1 MIHGTLLL
9 DKPKNITSNRA
20 LSIIKREL
28 SVKKA
33 GIVGIL
39 DPLASGMLPIVLN
52 EGTKLA
58 KYVESYEKEYQAIA
72 KLGLISTTGDGEG
85 DITRTQKNNPF
96 KLTNIFIQGVLK
108 SFIGKQKQIP
118 PMHSGLKVNGVKLYD
133 LARKGISIER
143 NAREINI
150 IDIKLVSYKD
160 DELCLN
166 IICSKGTY
174 IRTLVEMIGEKL
186 NTGAYTKDLRRL
198 RIGHFLENQ
207 MVTLDDLSNNMKNI
221 IHINDML
228 NHVKS
233 AIINEFETLKINSGQ
248 PISTTYSGNY
258 DEIAIKD
265 KENNLLGIGRV
276 VNGYIYPKRLINFN
290 K

>member
-1 MIHGTLLL
+1 MIHGILLL

-20 LSIIKREL
+20 LSIVKRKL
-28 SVKKA
+28 SIKKA

-58 KYVESYEKEYQAIA
+58 KYIEPYEKEYQAIA
-72 KLGLISTTGDGEG
+72 KLGSISTTGDGEG
-85 DITRTQKNNPF
+85 VITKTEKDNAF
-96 KLTNIFIQGVLK
+96 KLTDIFIKNVLK
-108 SFIGKQKQIP
+108 DSIGKQKQTP
-118 PMHSGLKVNGVKLYD
+118 PMYSGLKVNGVKLYD

-143 NAREINI
+143 KAREINI
-150 IDIKLVSYKD
+150 IDIKLISYKE
-160 DELCLN
+160 DELCIN

-174 IRTLVEMIGEKL
+174 IRTFVESIGEKL

-198 RIGHFLENQ
+198 RIGHLLEKN
-207 MVTLDDLSNNMKNI
+207 MVILDDLPDDI
-221 IHINDML
+221 ERIVHIDDML
-228 NHVKS
+228 NNIKS
-233 AIINEFETLKINSGQ
+233 AIINEFEILKINSGQ
-248 PISTTYSGNY
+248 PIPTVFSENH

-265 KENNLLGIGRV
+265 KNNNLLGIGRV
-276 VNGYIYPKRLINFN
+276 INGYIYPKRLINFN

>member
-58 KYVESYEKEYQAIA
+58 KFIESYEKEYQVIA

-85 DITRTQKNNPF
+85 DITKTEKNNPF
-96 KLTNIFIQGVLK
+96 KLTTIFIQRVLK

-118 PMHSGLKVNGVKLYD
+118 PMYSGLKVNGVKLYD

-150 IDIKLVSYKD
+150 IDIKLISYKK

-248 PISTTYSGNY
+248 PISTTYSENY

>member
-1 MIHGTLLL
+1 MIHGTILL

-20 LSIIKREL
+20 LSIVKRKL
-28 SVKKA
+28 SIKKA

-58 KYVESYEKEYQAIA
+58 KYIEPYEKEYQAVA
-72 KLGLISTTGDGEG
+72 KLGSISTTGDGEG
-85 DITRTQKNNPF
+85 TITKTEKDNPF
-96 KLTNIFIQGVLK
+96 KLTDIFIQNILK
-108 SFIGKQKQIP
+108 DFIGRQKQTP
-118 PMHSGLKVNGVKLYD
+118 PMYSGLKVNGVKLYD

-143 NAREINI
+143 KDREINI
-150 IDIKLVSYKD
+150 IDIKLISYEE

-174 IRTLVEMIGEKL
+174 IRTLIETIGEKL

-198 RIGHFLENQ
+198 RIGHFLEKN
-207 MVTLDDLSNNMKNI
+207 MVMLDDLSNDIEKI
-221 IHINDML
+221 VHINDML
-228 NHVKS
+228 NNIKS
-233 AIINEFETLKINSGQ
+233 AVINEFEILKINSGQ
-248 PISTTYSGNY
+248 PISTTYSENY

>member
-1 MIHGTLLL
+1 MIHGILLL

-20 LSIIKREL
+20 LSIVKREL

-58 KYVESYEKEYQAIA
+58 KYIESYEKEYQAVA
-72 KLGLISTTGDGEG
+72 KLGSTSTTGDGEG
-85 DITRTQKNNPF
+85 VIVGTAKGNPF
-96 KLTNIFIQGVLK
+96 ELTDILIQKVLK
-108 SFIGKQKQIP
+108 GLIGKQKQIP
-118 PMHSGLKVNGVKLYD
+118 PMHSGLKVNGVKLYN

-143 NAREINI
+143 KAREINI
-150 IDIKLVSYKD
+150 IDIKLISYKE
-160 DELCLN
+160 DELCIN

-174 IRTLVEMIGEKL
+174 IRTLVEKIGEQL

-198 RIGHFLENQ
+198 RIGHFLEKK
-207 MVTLDDLSNNMKNI
+207 MVTLNDLSNDI
-221 IHINDML
+221 EGIVHINDML
-228 NHVKS
+228 NHIESVV
-233 AIINEFETLKINSGQ
+233 INEFEILKINSGQ
-248 PISTTYSGNY
+248 PISTTYSGNN

-265 KENNLLGIGRV
+265 KNNNLLGIGRV
-276 VNGYIYPKRLINFN
+276 VSGHIYPKRLINFD

>member
-28 SVKKA
+28 PVKKA

-58 KYVESYEKEYQAIA
+58 KFIESYEKEYQVIA

-85 DITRTQKNNPF
+85 DITKTEKNNPF
-96 KLTNIFIQGVLK
+96 KLTNIFIQRVLK

-118 PMHSGLKVNGVKLYD
+118 PMYSGLKVNGIKLYD

-150 IDIKLVSYKD
+150 IDIKLISYKK

-248 PISTTYSGNY
+248 PISTTYSENY

-265 KENNLLGIGRV
+265 KNNNILGIGRV

>member
-1 MIHGTLLL
+1 
-9 DKPKNITSNRA
+9 
-20 LSIIKREL
+20 
-28 SVKKA
+28 
-33 GIVGIL
+33 
-39 DPLASGMLPIVLN
+39 
-52 EGTKLA
+52 
-58 KYVESYEKEYQAIA
+58 
-72 KLGLISTTGDGEG
+72 
-85 DITRTQKNNPF
+85 
-96 KLTNIFIQGVLK
+96 
-108 SFIGKQKQIP
+108 
-118 PMHSGLKVNGVKLYD
+118 
-133 LARKGISIER
+133 
-143 NAREINI
+143 
-150 IDIKLVSYKD
+150 
-160 DELCLN
+160 
-166 IICSKGTY
+166 
-174 IRTLVEMIGEKL
+174 MIGEKL

-248 PISTTYSGNY
+248 PISTTYSENY

>member
-20 LSIIKREL
+20 LSIIKRKL

-58 KYVESYEKEYQAIA
+58 KFIESYEKEYQVIA

-85 DITRTQKNNPF
+85 DITKAEKNNPF
-96 KLTNIFIQGVLK
+96 KLTNIFIQRVLK

-118 PMHSGLKVNGVKLYD
+118 PMYSGLKVNGVKLYD

-150 IDIKLVSYKD
+150 IDIKLISYKN

-174 IRTLVEMIGEKL
+174 IRTLIEMIGEKL

-198 RIGHFLENQ
+198 RIGHFLKNQ
-207 MVTLDDLSNNMKNI
+207 MVALDDLSNNMKNI

-248 PISTTYSGNY
+248 PISTTYSENY

>member
-85 DITRTQKNNPF
+85 DITRTQK
-96 KLTNIFIQGVLK
+96 
-108 SFIGKQKQIP
+108 
-118 PMHSGLKVNGVKLYD
+118 
-133 LARKGISIER
+133 
-143 NAREINI
+143 
-150 IDIKLVSYKD
+150 
-160 DELCLN
+160 
-166 IICSKGTY
+166 
-174 IRTLVEMIGEKL
+174 
-186 NTGAYTKDLRRL
+186 
-198 RIGHFLENQ
+198 
-207 MVTLDDLSNNMKNI
+207 I
-221 IHINDML
+221 IHL
-228 NHVKS
+228 S
-233 AIINEFETLKINSGQ
+233 
-248 PISTTYSGNY
+248 
-258 DEIAIKD
+258 
-265 KENNLLGIGRV
+265 
-276 VNGYIYPKRLINFN
+276 
-290 K
+290 

>member
-20 LSIIKREL
+20 LSIIKRKL

-58 KYVESYEKEYQAIA
+58 KFIESYEKEYQVIA

-85 DITRTQKNNPF
+85 DITKAEKNNPF
-96 KLTNIFIQGVLK
+96 KLTNIFIQRVLK

-118 PMHSGLKVNGVKLYD
+118 PMYSGLKVNGIKLYD

-150 IDIKLVSYKD
+150 IDIKLISYKN

-186 NTGAYTKDLRRL
+186 NTGAYTEDLRRL

-207 MVTLDDLSNNMKNI
+207 MVVLDDLSNNMKNI

-248 PISTTYSGNY
+248 PISTTYSENY

>member
-58 KYVESYEKEYQAIA
+58 KFIESYEKEYQVIA

-85 DITRTQKNNPF
+85 DITKTEKNNQF
-96 KLTNIFIQGVLK
+96 KLTNIFIQRVLK

-118 PMHSGLKVNGVKLYD
+118 PMYSGLKVNGVKLYD

-150 IDIKLVSYKD
+150 IDIQLISYKN

-166 IICSKGTY
+166 IVCSKGTY

-207 MVTLDDLSNNMKNI
+207 MITLDDLSNNI
-221 IHINDML
+221 ESIVHINDML
-228 NHVKS
+228 SHVKS
-233 AIINEFETLKINSGQ
+233 AIINEFEILKINSGQ
-248 PISTTYSGNY
+248 PISTTYSENY
-258 DEIAIKD
+258 DEIVIKD

>member
-20 LSIIKREL
+20 LSIVKRKL

-58 KYVESYEKEYQAIA
+58 KYIEPYEKEYQAVA
-72 KLGLISTTGDGEG
+72 KLGATSTTGDGEG
-85 DITRTQKNNPF
+85 VITKAEKDNPF
-96 KLTNIFIQGVLK
+96 KLTDMLIQNVLK
-108 SFIGKQKQIP
+108 DSIGKQKQTP
-118 PMHSGLKVNGVKLYD
+118 PMYSGLKVNGVKLYD

-143 NAREINI
+143 KAREINI
-150 IDIKLVSYKD
+150 IDIKLISYKE
-160 DELCLN
+160 DELCIN
-166 IICSKGTY
+166 IVCSKGTY
-174 IRTLVEMIGEKL
+174 IRTLIETIGEKL

-198 RIGHFLENQ
+198 RIGHFLEKN
-207 MVTLDDLSNNMKNI
+207 MVILDDLPNDIEKMVHINNMLNNI
-221 IHINDML
+221 
-228 NHVKS
+228 KS
-233 AIINEFETLKINSGQ
+233 VMINEFEILKINSGQ
-248 PISTTYSGNY
+248 PISTTYSKNY

-265 KENNLLGIGRV
+265 KNNNLLGIGRV
-276 VNGYIYPKRLINFN
+276 INGYIYPKRLINFN

>member
-1 MIHGTLLL
+1 MIHGTILL

-20 LSIIKREL
+20 LSIVKRKL
-28 SVKKA
+28 SIKKA

-58 KYVESYEKEYQAIA
+58 KYIEPYEKEYQAVA
-72 KLGLISTTGDGEG
+72 KLGSISTTGDGEG
-85 DITRTQKNNPF
+85 TITKTEKDNPF
-96 KLTNIFIQGVLK
+96 KLTDIFIQNILK
-108 SFIGKQKQIP
+108 DFIGRQKQTP
-118 PMHSGLKVNGVKLYD
+118 PMYSGLKVNGVKLYD

-143 NAREINI
+143 KDREINI
-150 IDIKLVSYKD
+150 IDIKLISYEE

-174 IRTLVEMIGEKL
+174 IRTLIETIGEKL

-198 RIGHFLENQ
+198 RIGHFLEKN
-207 MVTLDDLSNNMKNI
+207 MVMLDDLSNDIEKI
-221 IHINDML
+221 VHINDML
-228 NHVKS
+228 NNIKS
-233 AIINEFETLKINSGQ
+233 AVINEFEILKINSGQ
-248 PISTTYSGNY
+248 PISTTYSKNY

-265 KENNLLGIGRV
+265 KNNNLLGIGRV
-276 VNGYIYPKRLINFN
+276 INGYIYPKRLINFN

>member
-85 DITRTQKNNPF
+85 DITRTQKDNPF

-118 PMHSGLKVNGVKLYD
+118 PMHSGLKVNEVKLYD

-207 MVTLDDLSNNMKNI
+207 MVTLDDLSNNIENI

-228 NHVKS
+228 SHVKS

-248 PISTTYSGNY
+248 PISTTYSENY

>member
-58 KYVESYEKEYQAIA
+58 KFIESYEKEYQVIA

-85 DITRTQKNNPF
+85 DITKTEKNNQF
-96 KLTNIFIQGVLK
+96 KLTNIFIQRVLK

-118 PMHSGLKVNGVKLYD
+118 PMYSGLKVNGVKLYD

-150 IDIKLVSYKD
+150 IDIQLISYKN

-166 IICSKGTY
+166 IVCSKGTY

-207 MVTLDDLSNNMKNI
+207 MVTLDDLSNNI
-221 IHINDML
+221 ESIVHINDML
-228 NHVKS
+228 SHVKS
-233 AIINEFETLKINSGQ
+233 AIINEFEILKINSGQ
-248 PISTTYSGNY
+248 PISTTYSENY
-258 DEIAIKD
+258 DEIVIKD

>member
-58 KYVESYEKEYQAIA
+58 KFIESYEKEYQVIA

-85 DITRTQKNNPF
+85 DITKTEKNNQF
-96 KLTNIFIQGVLK
+96 KLTNTFIQRVLK

-118 PMHSGLKVNGVKLYD
+118 PMYSGLKVNGVKLYD

-150 IDIKLVSYKD
+150 IDIQLISYKN

-166 IICSKGTY
+166 IVCSKGTY
-174 IRTLVEMIGEKL
+174 IRTLIEMIGEKL

-207 MVTLDDLSNNMKNI
+207 MVTLDDLSNNI
-221 IHINDML
+221 ESIVHINDML
-228 NHVKS
+228 SHVES
-233 AIINEFETLKINSGQ
+233 AIINEFEILKINSGQ
-248 PISTTYSGNY
+248 PISTTYSENY

-265 KENNLLGIGRV
+265 KENNLLGIGRA

>member
-20 LSIIKREL
+20 LSIVKRKL

-58 KYVESYEKEYQAIA
+58 KYIEPYEKEYQAVA

-85 DITRTQKNNPF
+85 VITKTEKGNPF
-96 KLTNIFIQGVLK
+96 KLTDIFIKNVLK
-108 SFIGKQKQIP
+108 DSIGKQKQTP
-118 PMHSGLKVNGVKLYD
+118 PMYSGLKVNGVKLYD

-143 NAREINI
+143 KSREINI
-150 IDIKLVSYKD
+150 IDIKLISYKE

-174 IRTLVEMIGEKL
+174 IRTLIETIGEKL

-198 RIGHFLENQ
+198 RIGHFLEKN
-207 MVTLDDLSNNMKNI
+207 MIILDDLPNDIEKIVHINNMLNNI
-221 IHINDML
+221 
-228 NHVKS
+228 KS
-233 AIINEFETLKINSGQ
+233 AMINEFEILKINSGQ
-248 PISTTYSGNY
+248 PISTTYSENY

-265 KENNLLGIGRV
+265 KNNNLLGIGRV
-276 VNGYIYPKRLINFN
+276 INGYIYPKKLINFN

>member
-248 PISTTYSGNY
+248 PISTTYSENY

>member
-20 LSIIKREL
+20 LSIVKKEL

-33 GIVGIL
+33 GIVGLL

-58 KYVESYEKEYQAIA
+58 KYIESYEKEYQAVA
-72 KLGLISTTGDGEG
+72 KLGSTSTTGDGEG
-85 DITRTQKNNPF
+85 MIVKTEKDNPL
-96 KLTNIFIQGVLK
+96 KLTNILIQKVLK
-108 SFIGKQKQIP
+108 DSIGKQKQIP

-133 LARKGISIER
+133 LARKGIRIER
-143 NAREINI
+143 KAREINI
-150 IDIKLVSYKD
+150 IDIKLISYKEG
-160 DELCLN
+160 ELCIN

-174 IRTLVEMIGEKL
+174 IRTLVETIGEKL

-198 RIGHFLENQ
+198 RVGHFLEKN
-207 MVTLDDLSNNMKNI
+207 MVTLDDFPNNIKNI
-221 IHINDML
+221 VHINDML
-228 NHVKS
+228 NHVES
-233 AIINEFETLKINSGQ
+233 VVINEFEILKINSGQ
-248 PISTTYSGNY
+248 PISTTYSENY
-258 DEIAIKD
+258 DEIVIKD
-265 KENNLLGIGRV
+265 KNNNILGIGRV

>member
-1 MIHGTLLL
+1 M
-9 DKPKNITSNRA
+9 
-20 LSIIKREL
+20 
-28 SVKKA
+28 
-33 GIVGIL
+33 
-39 DPLASGMLPIVLN
+39 
-52 EGTKLA
+52 
-58 KYVESYEKEYQAIA
+58 Y
-72 KLGLISTTGDGEG
+72 
-85 DITRTQKNNPF
+85 
-96 KLTNIFIQGVLK
+96 
-108 SFIGKQKQIP
+108 
-118 PMHSGLKVNGVKLYD
+118 SGLKVNGVKLYD

-150 IDIKLVSYKD
+150 IDIKLISYKK

-248 PISTTYSGNY
+248 PISTTYSENY

-265 KENNLLGIGRV
+265 KENNLLGIGRA

>member
-58 KYVESYEKEYQAIA
+58 KYIESYEKEYQAIA

-96 KLTNIFIQGVLK
+96 KLQNIFIQGVLK
-108 SFIGKQKQIP
+108 SLIGKQKQIP
-118 PMHSGLKVNGVKLYD
+118 PMYSGLKVNGVKLYD

-150 IDIKLVSYKD
+150 IDIKLILYEN

-207 MVTLDDLSNNMKNI
+207 MVTLDDLSNNIENI
-221 IHINDML
+221 IHINNML
-228 NHVKS
+228 SHVKS
-233 AIINEFETLKINSGQ
+233 VIINEFETLKINSGQ
-248 PISTTYSGNY
+248 PISTTYSENY

-265 KENNLLGIGRV
+265 KNNNLLGIGRV
-276 VNGYIYPKRLINFN
+276 INGYIYPKRLIDFN

>member
-1 MIHGTLLL
+1 MIHGTILL

-20 LSIIKREL
+20 LSIVKRKL
-28 SVKKA
+28 SIKKA

-58 KYVESYEKEYQAIA
+58 KYIEPYEKEYQAVA
-72 KLGLISTTGDGEG
+72 KLGSVSTTGDGEG
-85 DITRTQKNNPF
+85 TITKTEKDNPF
-96 KLTNIFIQGVLK
+96 KLTDIFIQNILK
-108 SFIGKQKQIP
+108 DFIGRQKQTP
-118 PMHSGLKVNGVKLYD
+118 PMYSGLKVNGVKLYD

-143 NAREINI
+143 KDREINI
-150 IDIKLVSYKD
+150 IDIKLISYEE

-174 IRTLVEMIGEKL
+174 IRTLIETIGEKL

-198 RIGHFLENQ
+198 RIGHFLEKN
-207 MVTLDDLSNNMKNI
+207 MVMLDDLSNDIEKI
-221 IHINDML
+221 VHINDML
-228 NHVKS
+228 NNIKS
-233 AIINEFETLKINSGQ
+233 AVINEFEILKINSGQ
-248 PISTTYSGNY
+248 PISTTYSKNY

-265 KENNLLGIGRV
+265 KNNNLLGIGRV
-276 VNGYIYPKRLINFN
+276 INGYIYPKRLINFN

>member
-1 MIHGTLLL
+1 MIHGALLL

-58 KYVESYEKEYQAIA
+58 KFIESYEKEYQVIA

-85 DITRTQKNNPF
+85 DITKTEKNNQF
-96 KLTNIFIQGVLK
+96 KLTNTFIQRVLK

-118 PMHSGLKVNGVKLYD
+118 PMYSGLKVNGVKLYD

-150 IDIKLVSYKD
+150 IDIQLISYKN

-166 IICSKGTY
+166 IVCSKGTY

-207 MVTLDDLSNNMKNI
+207 MVTLDDLSNNI
-221 IHINDML
+221 ESIVHINDML
-228 NHVKS
+228 SHVKS
-233 AIINEFETLKINSGQ
+233 AIINEFEILKINSGQ
-248 PISTTYSGNY
+248 PISTTYSENY
-258 DEIAIKD
+258 DEIVIKD

>member
-58 KYVESYEKEYQAIA
+58 KFIESYEKEYQVIA

-85 DITRTQKNNPF
+85 DITKTEKNNQF
-96 KLTNIFIQGVLK
+96 KLTNTFIQRVLK

-118 PMHSGLKVNGVKLYD
+118 PMYSGLKVNGVKLYD

-150 IDIKLVSYKD
+150 IDIQLISYKN

-166 IICSKGTY
+166 IVCSKGTY
-174 IRTLVEMIGEKL
+174 IRTLIEMIGEKL

-207 MVTLDDLSNNMKNI
+207 MVTLDDLSNNI
-221 IHINDML
+221 ESIVHINDML
-228 NHVKS
+228 SHVKS
-233 AIINEFETLKINSGQ
+233 AIINEFEILKINSGQ
-248 PISTTYSGNY
+248 PISTTYSENY

>member
-52 EGTKLA
+52 EGTRLA
-58 KYVESYEKEYQAIA
+58 KFIESYEKEYQVIA

-85 DITRTQKNNPF
+85 DITKTEKNNPF
-96 KLTNIFIQGVLK
+96 KLTNIFIQRVLK

-118 PMHSGLKVNGVKLYD
+118 PMYSGLKVNGVKLYD

-150 IDIKLVSYKD
+150 IDIKLISYKK

-248 PISTTYSGNY
+248 PISTTYSENY

-265 KENNLLGIGRV
+265 KENNLLGIGRA

>member
-58 KYVESYEKEYQAIA
+58 KFIESYEKEYQVIA

-85 DITRTQKNNPF
+85 DITKTEKNNQF
-96 KLTNIFIQGVLK
+96 KLTNIFIQRVLK

-118 PMHSGLKVNGVKLYD
+118 PMYSGLKVNGVKLYD

-150 IDIKLVSYKD
+150 IDIQLISYKN

-166 IICSKGTY
+166 IVCSKGTY

-207 MVTLDDLSNNMKNI
+207 MVTLDDLSNNI
-221 IHINDML
+221 ESIVHINDML
-228 NHVKS
+228 SHVES
-233 AIINEFETLKINSGQ
+233 AIINEFEILKINSGQ
-248 PISTTYSGNY
+248 PISTTYSENY
-258 DEIAIKD
+258 DEIVIKD

>member
-58 KYVESYEKEYQAIA
+58 KFIESYEKEYQVIA

-85 DITRTQKNNPF
+85 DITKTEKNNQF
-96 KLTNIFIQGVLK
+96 KLTNIFIQRVLK

-118 PMHSGLKVNGVKLYD
+118 PMYSGLKVNGVKLYD

-150 IDIKLVSYKD
+150 IDIQLISYKN

-166 IICSKGTY
+166 IVCSKGTY

-207 MVTLDDLSNNMKNI
+207 MVTLDDLSNNI
-221 IHINDML
+221 ESIVHINDML
-228 NHVKS
+228 SHVKS
-233 AIINEFETLKINSGQ
+233 AIINEFEILKINSGQ
-248 PISTTYSGNY
+248 PISTTYSENY

-265 KENNLLGIGRV
+265 KNNNILGIGRV

>member
-58 KYVESYEKEYQAIA
+58 KFIESYEKEYQVIA

-85 DITRTQKNNPF
+85 DITKTEKNNQF
-96 KLTNIFIQGVLK
+96 KLTNIFIQRVLK

-118 PMHSGLKVNGVKLYD
+118 PMYSGLKVNGVKLYD

-150 IDIKLVSYKD
+150 IDIQLISYKN

-166 IICSKGTY
+166 IVCSKGTY

-207 MVTLDDLSNNMKNI
+207 MVTLDDLSNNI
-221 IHINDML
+221 ESIVHINDML
-228 NHVKS
+228 SHVKS

-248 PISTTYSGNY
+248 PISTTYSENY
-258 DEIAIKD
+258 DEIVIKD